1 MSYETPNVS
10 VELLNQSFCDK
21 VFNGQIK
28 EAMENSSLYIRKK
41 LYEDGILRRLF
52 DSRTVTADELDP
64 LMDSDQPSIICE
76 IEPDAPKATFVPFKG
91 TGDRDYFSGKRFRVP
106 FGKVESMRETKSK
119 FELMTIRMPITDW
132 LKEHQV
138 KMIQEEEDRLFIE
151 SISDIVEKNATQQ
164 AVTVSLASSSFKDAF
179 TEGWKALTRLRLPQG
194 KVLMHKNTYIDSLK
208 LKVEDIGFGPQEQRF
223 NRGVDGEDSFM
234 GSPVVTTIKDNLV
247 KENEIFFFAQPDYFI
262 KFFLLQDA
270 TLFLQ
275 TEADLIHFHTY
286 EAPGVGI
293 GNTLGVVKVTLS

>member
-1 MSYETPNVS
+1 MSYETPTVS
-10 VELLNQSFCDK
+10 AELLNQSFCDK

-76 IEPDAPKATFVPFKG
+76 IEPDAPKATFVPYKG

-151 SISDIVEKNATQQ
+151 SIADIVEKNAAQQ
-164 AVTVSLASSSFKDAF
+164 AITVSLTTGTFKDAF

-208 LKVEDIGFGPQEQRF
+208 LKTEDIGFGPQEQRF

-247 KENEIFFFAQPDYFI
+247 KENEIFFFTQPDYFI

-275 TEADLIHFHTY
+275 TEADMIHFHTY

>member
-1 MSYETPNVS
+1 MNIETPEVS
-10 VELLNQSFCDK
+10 FELLNQSFCDK

-52 DSRTVTADELDP
+52 ESRTVTSDELDP
-64 LMDSDQPSIICE
+64 EIGTDNPSILCE
-76 IEPDAPKATFVPFKG
+76 IEPDAPRATYVPFKG
-91 TGDRDYFSGKRFRVP
+91 TGDRSYFNGKRFRIP
-106 FGKVESMRETKSK
+106 FGKVESDRESKSK

-138 KMIQEEEDRLFIE
+138 KSIQEEEDQQFIDT
-151 SISDIVEKNATQQ
+151 IADIIAQNAAAQS
-164 AVTVSLASSSFKDAF
+164 VTVNMSTNTFKDAF
-179 TEGWKALTRLRLPQG
+179 VEGWKMITRLRLPQG
-194 KVLMHKNTYIDSLK
+194 KVLMHKNTYLDSLK
-208 LKVEDIGFGPQEQRF
+208 LKTDDIGFKPQEDRF

-247 KENEIFFFAQPDYFI
+247 KENELYFFTQPEYFI
-262 KFFLLQDA
+262 KFFFLQDA
-270 TLFLQ
+270 TLFLKA
-275 TEADLIHFHTY
+275 EADMIHFYTY

-293 GNTLGVVKVTLS
+293 GNTNGVVKVTLA